1 MGKKRL
7 TKKQLRNNIVEC
19 GLMLGICI
27 VVLIL
32 GINLIKTWT
41 GGKETS
47 GRTAEESS
55 QQVISIP
62 EVSKEESSEKEVSK
76 PEESSVIEI
85 SSLEESSVEESSLQ
99 ESSEEESYA
108 EESSVEESSEEES
121 YVEESSEEESYIEES
136 SEEDSYIEE
145 SSEEESYVEES
156 SAAGPTV
163 SEEGWMT
170 VGDDYFSDAVFIGH
184 SQTEGIFW
192 YTDMGDIT
200 EGYYST
206 GLNVLDA
213 QTDAFWEGYTL
224 REVLSWETYN
234 KVYIMFGLNELGY
247 DLDFFMD
254 EYEDLIWMITDCC
267 PGAIIYVQSVLPVSA
282 WRSSQGDSINNY
294 NVNRFNVEIKAMADR
309 NGWVYLHVWDAIA
322 NSDGVL
328 PGDVTPDGV
337 HFGTDVMYQWIDY
350 LKTHAVG

>member
-1 MGKKRL
+1 
-7 TKKQLRNNIVEC
+7 
-19 GLMLGICI
+19 MLGICVI
-27 VVLIL
+27 VLIL
-32 GINLIKTWT
+32 GISLIKNWT

-47 GRTAEESS
+47 GRTTEESS

-62 EVSKEESSEKEVSK
+62 EISKEESAAQESSKEKSSKSEVSAVQ
-76 PEESSVIEI
+76 ESSK
-85 SSLEESSVEESSLQ
+85 EESSVEESSAE
-99 ESSEEESYA
+99 ESSA
-108 EESSVEESSEEES
+108 EESSVEESSIEES
-121 YVEESSEEESYIEES
+121 FEEDSYVEESYIEES

-145 SSEEESYVEES
+145 SSEEESYIEESSEEESYVEES
-156 SAAGPTV
+156 SVAGPTV

-192 YTDMGDIT
+192 YTDMEDIT

-213 QTDAFWEGYTL
+213 QSSAFWEGYTL

-234 KVYIMFGLNELGY
+234 KVYIMSGLNELGY
-247 DLDFFMD
+247 DLDFFIS
-254 EYEDLIWMITDCC
+254 EYEDLLWMVSECC

-282 WRSSQGDSINNY
+282 WRSSQGDAINNY
-294 NVNRFNVEIKAMADR
+294 NVNRFNVEIKALADR